1 MTHVK
6 HCNHHSSFRIPRS
19 ALELLLLLHPKDAG
33 AGIWLRATMG
43 GGRPRSSVWTHFVA
57 AKNAECKRCKEVITN
72 AKVEKLERRILKYCA
87 HWSARE
93 RSVYV
98 DTAAQR
104 SQRPGHRS
112 SFDST
117 TASSAGDDGSSSES
131 TPMTQEEFNKSVA
144 NYIYSSGLPL
154 RTVEKPG
161 FQTFSLKGLPAGLKV
176 PSRQL
181 VSGCLLFEAADEEVE
196 LFVEDMKDLPYI
208 VLVIDGCTS
217 VSHWKMMNYV
227 IFGRNIKP
235 VVWKIVVTEENSQT
249 AEYIASVTMDVVNE
263 VEHAFGKVGFVTGVM
278 SDNVNAMQAACE
290 ILETKHGLICA
301 GCGAHTLN
309 LLLQDIAKLPT
320 VKDVTEKAVRLATYF
335 IFARKLIRAKF
346 EKSPDDF
353 VDDDLDKSLEHVRT
367 IAARLN
373 FSKEQQDAAYREAT
387 IFVNAKWDA
396 IRKGEGLGCKSAPLE
411 WWGLKRNK
419 CPSLSQLARR
429 VFSMPTSS
437 AAAERSWSTYKY
449 IHNKLRNRLLS
460 DTAMKLVFVYN
471 CRLAWNVIPDAV
483 YDQSTLEDW
492 SADKESGDEDF
503 PGCDAERWQPE
514 VQRNRHSGSDG

>member
-1 MTHVK
+1 
-6 HCNHHSSFRIPRS
+6 
-19 ALELLLLLHPKDAG
+19 
-33 AGIWLRATMG
+33 
-43 GGRPRSSVWTHFVA
+43 
-57 AKNAECKRCKEVITN
+57 
-72 AKVEKLERRILKYCA
+72 
-87 HWSARE
+87 
-93 RSVYV
+93 
-98 DTAAQR
+98 
-104 SQRPGHRS
+104 
-112 SFDST
+112 
-117 TASSAGDDGSSSES
+117 
-131 TPMTQEEFNKSVA
+131 MTQEEFNKSVA

-346 EKSPDDF
+346 EKVRKQIVQRQSGKAF
-353 VDDDLDKSLEHVRT
+353 NQTLSLPAVTRWYSSYNCLVSV
-367 IAARLN
+367 I
-373 FSKEQQDAAYREAT
+373 
-387 IFVNAKWDA
+387 
-396 IRKGEGLGCKSAPLE
+396 
-411 WWGLKRNK
+411 RNK
-419 CPSLSQLARR
+419 EAITPVFQDGEFMAQYKPKPKPTRAAGKRKWSEPQTPTEYEVADGILKDDNFWVQGKQVIKLLAPIIKKWP
-429 VFSMPTSS
+429 FGDGQ
-437 AAAERSWSTYKY
+437 
-449 IHNKLRNRLLS
+449 LLS
-460 DTAMKLVFVYN
+460 
-471 CRLAWNVIPDAV
+471 WNGV
-483 YDQSTLEDW
+483 LEL
-492 SADKESGDEDF
+492 
-503 PGCDAERWQPE
+503 C
-514 VQRNRHSGSDG
+514 